1 MLFRRG
7 SALPSSM
14 VGTCPWSHKCFEIK
28 WSVRAQ
34 KRRRFVSAEVGLG
47 TCAYRMLL
55 ERSERLRWR
64 EACLLAVRK
73 PLAVMMLAGR
83 LRPGNN
89 LASVAVSLG
98 LCGWSGL
105 LRLVLARARF
115 RRDDHPVSKIMSVV
129 LPAFLWTIYGKHWR
143 YGTPSQSSRSS
154 LESTH
159 ASSCLVGPVPDLLD
173 NVSDAAER
181 RVHVD
186 LAGFQFQ
193 FARDYQHGFLVLR
206 WRSSV
211 GFAGFYFAGIGA
223 SIIVARDVCTVRSLF
238 SVSFDSS
245 SCTSRCPVCWGE

>member
-1 MLFRRG
+1 MMLFRRG

-47 TCAYRMLL
+47 TRAYRMLL

-64 EACLLAVRK
+64 EACLLALRK
-73 PLAVMMLAGR
+73 PLAVMMLVGR

-105 LRLVLARARF
+105 LPLVLARARF
-115 RRDDHPVSKIMSVV
+115 RRDDQSGFKDYVCCASRFPLDYLREALEVRDSLAV
-129 LPAFLWTIYGKHWR
+129 LAQQLGVDP
-143 YGTPSQSSRSS
+143 
-154 LESTH
+154 
-159 ASSCLVGPVPDLLD
+159 CLVGPVPDLLD

-181 RVHVD
+181 RVHVG

-193 FARDYQHGFLVLR
+193 FARD
-206 WRSSV
+206 
-211 GFAGFYFAGIGA
+211 
-223 SIIVARDVCTVRSLF
+223 
-238 SVSFDSS
+238 
-245 SCTSRCPVCWGE
+245 